1 MPNLTISP
9 HWEEVL
15 LFSMYDKPLFVNWGW
30 LLPSRGGLLI
40 QTWLYPKW
48 VCVLQNIAI
57 ICNNMCWPVPKSPLS
72 WSRQSSAWEAFLDS
86 SKPWILELHEVKPL
100 GGSWIFFLLLL
111 DRCWLVVY
119 LLLWKIWKSVGM
131 IIPNIS
137 KNKKCSKPP
146 ISSRNIEKHST
157 EPPQ

>member
-1 MPNLTISP
+1 MLQTGCPMPNLTISP

-57 ICNNMCWPVPKSPLS
+57 ICNHMCWPVPKSPLS

-100 GGSWIFFLLLL
+100 GGSWIIFLTAVGSM
-111 DRCWLVVY
+111 LV
-119 LLLWKIWKSVGM
+119 GG
-131 IIPNIS
+131 IPTPL
-137 KNKKCSKPP
+137 KNMKVSWDDY
-146 ISSRNIEKHST
+146 SQYIEK
-157 EPPQ
+157 